1 MLFYFLPD
9 LSKAKH
15 LEHVLHR
22 WKLNSDTLQHLNQ
35 YLTSSLG
42 LLMRGTEYI
51 SKKTFLGNL
60 SIKTVLKWSVKNCL
74 CVALNIQV
82 KRHFWETNP

>member
-15 LEHVLHR
+15 LEHVLHQ
-22 WKLNSDTLQHLNQ
+22 WKLDSDPLQHLYQ

-51 SKKTFLGNL
+51 SKKTLLGNL
-60 SIKTVLKWSVKNCL
+60 SIKTVLKWYFTRKFVWHWTLLGN
-74 CVALNIQV
+74 
-82 KRHFWETNP
+82 